1 MCGTWCT
8 ACMLSVQTYQYI
20 WPLVLKKTKTDTD
33 RPDGCV
39 MIRGQSF
46 KCNIKS
52 WSRLDEP
59 WRDGAFVHCSV
70 S

>member
-1 MCGTWCT
+1 MVYSMHVVCANISIHLALG
-8 ACMLSVQTYQYI
+8 I
-20 WPLVLKKTKTDTD
+20 EKTNKKTDTD

-59 WRDGAFVHCSV
+59 WRDGVFVHCSV

>member
-1 MCGTWCT
+1 MVYSMHVVCANISIHLALG
-8 ACMLSVQTYQYI
+8 I
-20 WPLVLKKTKTDTD
+20 EKKKKTDTD